1 MANEEFAFP
10 KKKEFAQEINIQY
23 SITVMLNWSRTF
35 DTVSNLEKKKA
46 LEIPRLRACK
56 RSALAARLAR
66 PAEVNGPEAYKRA

>member
-35 DTVSNLEKKKA
+35 DTGQQPGKKKG
-46 LEIPRLRACK
+46 
-56 RSALAARLAR
+56 ARNPSLTR
-66 PAEVNGPEAYKRA
+66 V

>member
-35 DTVSNLEKKKA
+35 DTVSNLEKKKG
-46 LEIPRLRACK
+46 
-56 RSALAARLAR
+56 ARNPSLTR
-66 PAEVNGPEAYKRA
+66 V